1 MQISLSVSWL
11 LAGVLVSVPSVVAA
25 QVSGTCRPELVR
37 TGGQGVYRD
46 LGGGRIHQFA
56 SGGVLARCIG
66 QPTTIRADSVAWYA
80 ELNRMDFE
88 GTVRFRD
95 STTRLDADRARYFPN
110 DERLEAY
117 GAVHLEDENT
127 KSVLTGDNL
136 TYYRVAPGVRDTSE
150 LFASR
155 RPTVEYQDPNADRAE
170 PYVIRGD
177 RVRLKGEG
185 RAWATGRVTIDRSDF
200 SASGDSVALDLDRG
214 DGTIVGSASAAGQDT
229 SSYVLKGSVIA
240 FRLTDGD
247 LSWVQAQ
254 DSGEALSAE
263 WVALGDT
270 IELSIVDDLIQQGNV
285 WGVVRRPRV
294 QSAEQTIIGDS
305 LAIDAPDQI
314 LSEIR
319 GFGSALATTAGD
331 TTAAG
336 PDWISGDTLL
346 ARFDSTE
353 TGKRVIV
360 MIRADGNARAYYHVF
375 PPEGEVGP
383 PAINYARGR
392 RIIALFR
399 DEELDRIDVV
409 DQADG
414 VYLEPIVSRTP

>member
-1 MQISLSVSWL
+1 VRISRPFSCL
-11 LAGVLVSVPSVVAA
+11 LAGVLASLPSIAAA
-25 QVSGTCRPELVR
+25 QVSGTCRPELVQ

-66 QPTTIRADSVAWYA
+66 QATTIRADSVAWYA

-88 GTVRFRD
+88 GAVRFRD
-95 STTRLDADRARYFPN
+95 STTQLDTDRARYFPN

-127 KSVLTGDNL
+127 KSVLSGENL

-155 RPTVEYQDPNADRAE
+155 RPLVEYLDPNADRDE

-185 RAWATGRVTIDRSDF
+185 RAWAAGRVTIERSDF
-200 SASGDSVALDLDRG
+200 SAAGDSAALDLDRG
-214 DGTIVGSASAAGQDT
+214 EGTIVGTASAEGRDT
-229 SSYVLKGSVIA
+229 SPYVLKGSVIA
-240 FRLTDGD
+240 FRMTDGD

-254 DSGEALSAE
+254 DSGEALSTD

-270 IELSIVDDLIQQGNV
+270 IEFSIADDLIQQGNV
-285 WGVVRRPRV
+285 WGVTRRPRV
-294 QSAEQTIIGDS
+294 QSAEQTIVGDS
-305 LAIDAPDQI
+305 LAIDAPDQV

-319 GFGSALATTAGD
+319 GFGSAVATTVADTAGAD
-331 TTAAG
+331 A
-336 PDWISGDTLL
+336 DWISGDTLL

-383 PAINYARGR
+383 PAVNYARGR
-392 RIIALFR
+392 RITALFR
-399 DEELDRIDVV
+399 DEELDRVDVV

-414 VYLEPIVSRTP
+414 VYLEPIVRRPP